1 MGSKFTCDLRWV
13 GLRPS
18 QLGALRLPPKVM
30 QKLSDRDRSR
40 LTSLL
45 ALLQSTQSAEVGFAR
60 AYRDE
65 LLLTQV
71 SGLKCELEALVS
83 SKSDGLSLISTLSD
97 FLERQIIQRK
107 FI

>member
-1 MGSKFTCDLRWV
+1 
-13 GLRPS
+13 
-18 QLGALRLPPKVM
+18 M